1 MMISSLQTSNIRMQ
15 DTDLIYFDFIKSLRN
30 ESNDPIK
37 GRLNP
42 NDGNFNGIKDYIK
55 SLGLEKAKELLA
67 QANNIRV
74 FYDDLQQNRKRFA
87 NGLYGYV
94 GSDFAEYT
102 SLEVAEDITAEG
114 RFIFKTLDKET
125 TKLFSNQKVKTP
137 SGVKGLLELYIDFE
151 EIKSKFPT
159 IVRVNSIPKSI
170 PHFVESV
177 EVEELKRRGKRS
189 LPIVKEMSE
198 RTYHSVVYGD
208 TDSICISFDNV
219 CTSFGIDIDNDDVKL
234 VSSFVE
240 YFCNIILIPFYHRV
254 IKNLCDKRNCDNH
267 YVLECEQIMRKLHLY
282 AKKCYCSSLMI
293 LDGKDVSDKGM
304 VKAGG
309 IVVKKTSYPY
319 IIRKLLKELLNIM
332 LRVDL
337 AHKNNLETILEV
349 MQGHIDS
356 LRNFSVSN
364 LCNINTV
371 RVFDNYHEIKNGR
384 YITTKGAGVNEKG
397 IATYN
402 NIITE
407 KSLNFEFLGN
417 GSKVKTYPFIDG
429 EDINYFSWDV
439 EKSEEPPSFAPK
451 PSMDILIYKNY
462 TKNAI
467 LYITTEYPKLV
478 GYEDYL
484 MSPKDFPK
492 QILENL

>member
-1 MMISSLQTSNIRMQ
+1 MQ

-42 NDGNFNGIKDYIK
+42 NDENFDVIKDYVK

-114 RFIFKTLDKET
+114 RFIFKTLDVET
-125 TKLFSNQKVKTP
+125 TKLFNNHQVKTP

-159 IVRVNSIPKSI
+159 IVRVNSMPKSI

-189 LPIVKEMSE
+189 LPIVKEISE

-234 VSSFVE
+234 V
-240 YFCNIILIPFYHRV
+240 NI
-254 IKNLCDKRNCDNH
+254 
-267 YVLECEQIMRKLHLY
+267 EQINTHISGSY
-282 AKKCYCSSLMI
+282 
-293 LDGKDVSDKGM
+293 LDLLGQTESFKIVGH
-304 VKAGG
+304 AG
-309 IVVKKTSYPY
+309 VD
-319 IIRKLLKELLNIM
+319 LLKGGSGNDTFTGGAGNDI
-332 LRVDL
+332 
-337 AHKNNLETILEV
+337 II
-349 MQGHIDS
+349 G
-356 LRNFSVSN
+356 
-364 LCNINTV
+364 
-371 RVFDNYHEIKNGR
+371 
-384 YITTKGAGVNEKG
+384 GAGVDSLEGNEGADIFITADFRYNEFFDAEKEII
-397 IATYN
+397 IADIGHYESEQFTKDL
-402 NIITE
+402 IFDLLT
-407 KSLNFEFLGN
+407 KNFTKFAVRL
-417 GSKVKTYPFIDG
+417 SKVNTNPIK
-429 EDINYFSWDV
+429 
-439 EKSEEPPSFAPK
+439 
-451 PSMDILIYKNY
+451 
-462 TKNAI
+462 
-467 LYITTEYPKLV
+467 
-478 GYEDYL
+478 YL
-484 MSPKDFPK
+484 
-492 QILENL
+492 